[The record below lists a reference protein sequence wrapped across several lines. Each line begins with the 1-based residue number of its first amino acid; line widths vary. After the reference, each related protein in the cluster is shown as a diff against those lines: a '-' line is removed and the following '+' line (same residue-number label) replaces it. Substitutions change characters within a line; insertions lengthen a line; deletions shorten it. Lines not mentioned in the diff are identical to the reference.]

1 LLYHVRVHTW
11 EDREVHVG
19 VHRGVRRVPLREA
32 AQLLGVSKDAVRQ
45 RIRRGT
51 IRSDKGEDGRVYVY
65 VDAFPDAVHDR
76 QSEAGFADP
85 RDQLIEQLRG
95 EVEAWREESRRKD
108 TIIMNMTEAM
118 KALSPPEPRL
128 AQEEEP
134 RPQEEPYAGTREY
147 AVSEAEPTPQPGRVG
162 PQTPLEGAQEPAGSP
177 TAATGEPG
185 RGEPRSSTGGRQT
198 GSERVSWWARIF
210 GR

>member
-1 LLYHVRVHTW
+1 
-11 EDREVHVG
+11 VG
-19 VHRGVRRVPLREA
+19 VHRGVQRVPLREA

-65 VDAFPDAVHDR
+65 VDASPDDVHEVT
-76 QSEAGFADP
+76 SIADP
-85 RDQLIEQLRG
+85 RDQLIEHLRG

-134 RPQEEPYAGTREY
+134 PPQEEPYAAHTREY
-147 AVSEAEPTPQPGRVG
+147 ASEATPTPQPGRVG
-162 PQTPLEGAQEPAGSP
+162 PQTPLEGAQEPSQASV
-177 TAATGEPG
+177 TAADEQQG
-185 RGEPRSSTGGRQT
+185 RGPVPDAGRPQEPISRPWWRRVFGG
-198 GSERVSWWARIF
+198 
-210 GR
+210 

>member
-1 LLYHVRVHTW
+1 
-11 EDREVHVG
+11 VG
-19 VHRGVRRVPLREA
+19 VHREVRRVPLREA

-65 VDAFPDAVHDR
+65 VDASPDAVHDR
-76 QSEAGFADP
+76 QRETGIADP
-85 RDQLIEQLRG
+85 RDQLIEHLRG

-118 KALSPPEPRL
+118 KALSPPEPRSF

-134 RPQEEPYAGTREY
+134 PPQEEPYAGTREY
-147 AVSEAEPTPQPGRVG
+147 ASEATPTPQPGRVG
-162 PQTPLEGAQEPAGSP
+162 PQTPLEGAQEPS
-177 TAATGEPG
+177 EPPEMAEDEQQG
-185 RGEPRSSTGGRQT
+185 RGPVPDAGGPQEGAQPRSWWRRVFGG
-198 GSERVSWWARIF
+198 
-210 GR
+210 